1 MKNKTTLR
9 KNTNIQNQLGSI
21 KKQYTRSNTN
31 NPSNRMRSKNSSK
44 RIKLSKQN
52 DPAQNSSKRIKLSKQ
67 NDPAQNKT
75 EPLSYALRP
84 HNNQPHA
91 FM

>member
-31 NPSNRMRSKNSSK
+31 NPSNRMRSKN
-44 RIKLSKQN
+44 R
-52 DPAQNSSKRIKLSKQ
+52 SKRIKLSKQ